1 MKIRNHG
8 LGDVSSIQ
16 QQIVSTAQQYDIPPS
31 IALAVAQIESGFN
44 QSAISPKGAIG
55 VMQLMPGTAGDL
67 GVDPTDLNQNIQG
80 GIAYLQQLYAKFGDW
95 NTALAAY
102 YGGPG
107 NIQGGTGYAQTVLNA
122 QPSYLGF
129 DTGVSGGGGSSSEAG
144 DLTAGDSGV
153 LSDFSTGDN
162 TALLL
167 VAALGVVAVIY
178 VMS

>member
-1 MKIRNHG
+1 MKTKIRG
-8 LGDVSSIQ
+8 LGDVSSVQ
-16 QQIVSTAQQYDIPPS
+16 QQIASTAEQYGIPPS
-31 IALAVAQIESGFN
+31 IALAVAQIESSFN
-44 QSAISPKGAIG
+44 QSAVSPAGAIG

-95 NTALAAY
+95 ATALAAY
-102 YGGPG
+102 NAGPG
-107 NIQGGTGYAQTVLNA
+107 NIQAGTGYAQTVLNA

-129 DTGVSGGGGSSSEAG
+129 DTGVSGGGGGTSEAG
-144 DLTAGDSGV
+144 DLTEANSVV